1 MRMRIVQITTD
12 NRDHYKR
19 YHEILPSFGNAPQ
32 ALLEGFK
39 YYPEAEI
46 HVVSCS
52 HQKTQASKKITDN
65 IWFHQPIVGKLG
77 WGKSLYSGCVMATRS
92 LIRSIQPDIVH
103 GQGTERECALSAAYS
118 GFPNVVTIHGNM
130 AEIQRLGYHGNKVYG
145 TIASFLENHT
155 LSKTNGVFC
164 NSKYTRHLVNPR
176 SAKTWLVS
184 NPIREVFFQPSTE
197 DNASTIPLIL
207 NIGVISPRK
216 RQLEILRALTQL
228 KRDGHDF
235 KIIFVGAMAEETDY
249 GKTFAEELRKAEQL
263 GIAEHAGFLEAED
276 LVRLMDQCSGLI
288 HFPAEEAFGLVV
300 AESMARGLKMFGANH
315 GGIRDIALD
324 SPGAELHDSLVSLAD
339 SVVSWLKEGAPKF
352 PDAATKMKIRYHP
365 KFIAGQHLDIYRE
378 VLAKE

>member
-1 MRMRIVQITTD
+1 MRIVQITTD
-12 NRDHYKR
+12 SREHFRR
-19 YHEILPSFGNAPQ
+19 YHEALPSFGTAPQ

-39 YYPEAEI
+39 YFPEAEI
-46 HVVSCS
+46 HVISCS
-52 HQKTQASKKITDN
+52 HQKTVVPEKIADN
-65 IWFHQPIVGKLG
+65 IWFHQPVVGKLG
-77 WGKSLYSGCVMATRS
+77 WGKTLYSGCVKATRS
-92 LIRSIQPDIVH
+92 LIKSIQPDIVH
-103 GQGTERECALSAAYS
+103 GQGTERECALSAVHS

-130 AEIQRLGYHGNKVYG
+130 AELQRLGYHGNRVYG

-164 NSKYTRHLVNPR
+164 NSKYTRHLVTPR
-176 SAKTWLVS
+176 SSKTWLVS

-197 DNASTIPLIL
+197 GKATTTPRIL
-207 NIGVISPRK
+207 NIGIISPRK

-235 KIIFVGAMAEETDY
+235 KIIFVGGMAEETAY
-249 GKTFAEELRKAEQL
+249 EKAFAEEFRKAEQL
-263 GIAEHAGFLEAED
+263 GIAEYAGFLQAEG
-276 LVRLMDQCSGLI
+276 LVRLMDQSSGLI

-324 SPGAELHDSLVSLAD
+324 SPGAELHDSLLSLANG
-339 SVVSWLKEGAPKF
+339 VVSWLKEGAPKF
-352 PDAATKMKIRYHP
+352 PDAATEMKKRYHP

-378 VLAKE
+378 VLAK